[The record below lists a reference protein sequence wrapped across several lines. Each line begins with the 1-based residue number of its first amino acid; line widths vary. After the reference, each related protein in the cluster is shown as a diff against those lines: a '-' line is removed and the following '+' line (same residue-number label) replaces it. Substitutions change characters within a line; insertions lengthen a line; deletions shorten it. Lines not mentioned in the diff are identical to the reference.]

1 MASLRNIIENLLKY
15 PNLDAEV
22 YFKANVTNSE
32 VAEFDIPVE
41 IDYTE
46 RDIEDAM
53 SYDIILSS
61 KHADE
66 SMSNE
71 ESNNIHQL
79 LWDNHNEEININL
92 KKLDNN
98 TDGIICI
105 TNQKGEVLREINVGG
120 RHCASDNLMIIL
132 QSIL

>member
-1 MASLRNIIENLLKY
+1 MASVRNIIENLLKY

-41 IDYTE
+41 IEYTE
-46 RDIEDAM
+46 RDIEDAL

-66 SMSNE
+66 SMKNE
-71 ESNNIHQL
+71 ESNDIHQL
-79 LWDNHNEEININL
+79 LWNNHNKEININL
-92 KKLDNN
+92 KKLDD

>member
-1 MASLRNIIENLLKY
+1 MASVRDIIAELLKY

-22 YFKANVTNSE
+22 YFKANVANSE

-41 IDYTE
+41 IEYTE
-46 RDIEDAM
+46 RDIKDAM

-71 ESNNIHQL
+71 ESNDIHQL
-79 LWDNHNEEININL
+79 LWDNHNDEVNINL
-92 KKLDNN
+92 KKLDD

-120 RHCASDNLMIIL
+120 RHCVSDNLMIIL